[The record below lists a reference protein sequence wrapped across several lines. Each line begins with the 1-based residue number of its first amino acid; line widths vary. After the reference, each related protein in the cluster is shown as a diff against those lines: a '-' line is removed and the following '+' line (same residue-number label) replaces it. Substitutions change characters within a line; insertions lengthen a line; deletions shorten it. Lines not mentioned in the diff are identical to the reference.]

1 MNNVEAN
8 TEMTS
13 SPAHRVNDKGIF
25 PGHTR
30 TERSIMNT
38 CDIARYTAILQ
49 HKEAEL
55 LVALRGRGDLAP
67 VSSPDS
73 IEELQLA
80 EVRELEIDSL
90 DRRACLLRKVEDA
103 LSRISDGSYGLCRLC
118 DAMIKPARL
127 NAVPWAPLCIDCQE
141 DAERTQ
147 GTNGRFLYNA
157 FDDAA

>member
-1 MNNVEAN
+1 
-8 TEMTS
+8 MTS

-25 PGHTR
+25 PDQKR

-38 CDIARYTAILQ
+38 CDITRYTAILE
-49 HKEAEL
+49 HKETEL
-55 LVALRGRGDLAP
+55 LVGLRGRGDLAP

-73 IEELQLA
+73 IEEVQLA

-90 DRRACLLRKVEDA
+90 DRRACLLREVEDA

-118 DAMIKPARL
+118 DAKIQPARL

-141 DAERTQ
+141 DAERKQ
-147 GTNGRFLYNA
+147 STNGRFLYNA
-157 FDDAA
+157 VDEAA

>member
-1 MNNVEAN
+1 
-8 TEMTS
+8 MTS

-25 PGHTR
+25 PDQKR
-30 TERSIMNT
+30 TVRSIMNT
-38 CDIARYTAILQ
+38 YDITRYTAILV
-49 HKEAEL
+49 HKETEL
-55 LVALRGRGDLAP
+55 LVGLRGRGDLAP

-73 IEELQLA
+73 VEEIQLA

-90 DRRACLLRKVEDA
+90 DRRACLLREVEDA

-118 DAMIKPARL
+118 DAKIQPARL

-141 DAERTQ
+141 DAERNQ
-147 GTNGRFLYNA
+147 GTNGQFLYNA

>member
-1 MNNVEAN
+1 
-8 TEMTS
+8 MTS
-13 SPAHRVNDKGIF
+13 NPAHRVNDKVV
-25 PGHTR
+25 PASNS

-49 HKEAEL
+49 HQDAEL
-55 LVALRGRGDLAP
+55 LVELRGRGDLAP

-73 IEELQLA
+73 IEEVQLA

-90 DRRACLLRKVEDA
+90 DRRICLLQEVEDA

-118 DAMIKPARL
+118 EAKIKPARL
-127 NAVPWAPLCIDCQE
+127 NAVPWAALCIDCQE
-141 DAERTQ
+141 DAEKTH

-157 FDDAA
+157 FDEAA

>member
-1 MNNVEAN
+1 
-8 TEMTS
+8 MTS
-13 SPAHRVNDKGIF
+13 SPAHRVNDHGIF
-25 PGHTR
+25 PGQKR
-30 TERSIMNT
+30 TDSSIMNT

-49 HKEAEL
+49 HKESEL
-55 LVALRGRGDLAP
+55 LFKLRRREDLAP

-73 IEELQLA
+73 IEEVQLA

-90 DRRACLLRKVEDA
+90 DRRACLLQEVEDA

-118 DAMIKPARL
+118 DAKIKPARL
-127 NAVPWAPLCIDCQE
+127 NAVAWAPLCIDCQE
-141 DAERTQ
+141 HAERNQ

>member
-1 MNNVEAN
+1 
-8 TEMTS
+8 
-13 SPAHRVNDKGIF
+13 
-25 PGHTR
+25 
-30 TERSIMNT
+30 MNT

-55 LVALRGRGDLAP
+55 LVELRGRGDLAP

-73 IEELQLA
+73 IEEVQLA

-90 DRRACLLRKVEDA
+90 DRRACLLQEVEDA

-118 DAMIKPARL
+118 DAKIKPARL

-141 DAERTQ
+141 NSERNQ
-147 GTNGRFLYNA
+147 NTNGRFLYNA

>member
-1 MNNVEAN
+1 
-8 TEMTS
+8 
-13 SPAHRVNDKGIF
+13 
-25 PGHTR
+25 
-30 TERSIMNT
+30 MNT
-38 CDIARYTAILQ
+38 CDITRYTAILV
-49 HKEAEL
+49 HKETEL
-55 LVALRGRGDLAP
+55 LVGLRGRGALAP

-73 IEELQLA
+73 IEEVQLA

-90 DRRACLLRKVEDA
+90 DRRACLLREVEDA

-118 DAMIKPARL
+118 DAKIKPARL

-147 GTNGRFLYNA
+147 GTNGQFLYNA

>member
-1 MNNVEAN
+1 M
-8 TEMTS
+8 EMTS

-25 PGHTR
+25 LDQKR

-38 CDIARYTAILQ
+38 CDITRYTAILE
-49 HKEAEL
+49 HKETEL
-55 LVALRGRGDLAP
+55 LVGLRGRGDLAP

-73 IEELQLA
+73 IEEVQLA

-90 DRRACLLRKVEDA
+90 DRRACLLREVEDA

-118 DAMIKPARL
+118 DAKIKPARL

-147 GTNGRFLYNA
+147 GTNGQFLYNA

>member
-1 MNNVEAN
+1 MK
-8 TEMTS
+8 S
-13 SPAHRVNDKGIF
+13 SPAHPVNHKGIF
-25 PGHTR
+25 PGQKR
-30 TERSIMNT
+30 TDRPIMDT
-38 CDIARYTAILQ
+38 CDSARYTAILQ
-49 HKEAEL
+49 RKKTEL
-55 LVALRGRGDLAP
+55 LVAFRGRGDLAP

-73 IEELQLA
+73 IEEVQLA

-118 DAMIKPARL
+118 DAKIKPARL

-141 DAERTQ
+141 DAERKQ

-157 FDDAA
+157 VDEAA

>member
-1 MNNVEAN
+1 MKG
-8 TEMTS
+8 S
-13 SPAHRVNDKGIF
+13 LAHRVNDKSIF
-25 PGHTR
+25 PGQKR
-30 TERSIMNT
+30 TETAIMNT
-38 CDIARYTAILQ
+38 SDIARYTAILQ
-49 HKEAEL
+49 HKQREL
-55 LVALRGRGDLAP
+55 LVGLRRRGELDP

-73 IEELQLA
+73 IEEVQLA

-90 DRRACLLRKVEDA
+90 DRRACLLQEVEDA

-118 DAMIKPARL
+118 DAKIKPARL

-147 GTNGRFLYNA
+147 GTNGQFLYNA